1 METIE
6 TNVAKIEIGNSKQ
19 TNTYVSTLAERTIH
33 EDSELFAVVALPL
46 FNPAA
51 LPDCERIANGLL
63 GALRR
68 CYKRSNNEN
77 TFEVA
82 LGEMNDEVGK
92 LATLGQ
98 HNWTGKISAVVGV
111 RQGNKFYASTTG
123 KAVALL
129 MRGGEFNEIT
139 ESSTA
144 KHPLKTFDTFSS
156 GRIKLG
162 DVIIITTSELFN
174 HVSLDRIKNILSQNT
189 LEIAAQ
195 EIVRV
200 VEDTA
205 GPEVSFGTLLLQ
217 ETEPLALAQENL
229 ELSSYRGA
237 PTPGKLLGGLAN
249 KARKLVSMESAKSIW
264 QTVKSASSHR
274 PNLNIKKLSGLA
286 VTTTTQ
292 SLSVLATSAKNYKNI
307 DYKAPLNMFRNLNR
321 AKQFFVVSVFVL
333 LLAVIV
339 NIFVARSH
347 RTATV
352 SNTTFETSKA
362 AIQKLLNDADSKLI
376 FKDEAAASTLLSGA
390 SQQLQ
395 SLNTT
400 TDAQVSAKKELEQ
413 QLNTLSLKVNK
424 IEAVNPNQLA
434 TLSNAENL
442 TVLPNILATATGK
455 VVISFNTN
463 TNTTEDGTVH
473 TSADIV
479 ESVNVS
485 PTESVVFDGQGL
497 NLWNFVKGTN
507 STPFYLNVPKSASLA
522 GLAHYPTNNRVYTVD
537 TDLGQ
542 VISYLVSA
550 TGFSKPTVSVK
561 DSKLKDALDLGID
574 GNIYV
579 LTKTGINKYNA
590 GKPVSFTFP
599 SLTTPFSGKGKIY
612 TNEKTKQVYVLDSN
626 GRVIITDKT
635 GKLIKVLQSDSLNG
649 ASDFAVDET
658 NKVIYVLRNGS
669 LLKIDFSL

>member
-1 METIE
+1 MESIE

-33 EDSELFAVVALPL
+33 DTCELFAIVALPL

-92 LATLGQ
+92 LSTLGQ
-98 HNWTGKISAVVGV
+98 HNWTGKISAVIGV
-111 RQGNKFYASTTG
+111 RQNNRFYAATTG

-129 MRGGEFNEIT
+129 MRDGEFNEIT
-139 ESSTA
+139 ESSSS
-144 KHPLKTFDTFSS
+144 KHPLKTFDTFSA
-156 GRIKLG
+156 GRIKVG
-162 DVIIITTSELFN
+162 DVLILTTSELFN

-217 ETEPLALAQENL
+217 ETEPLALGAEDL
-229 ELSSYRGA
+229 DLSSYQST
-237 PTPGKLLGGLAN
+237 PTVSKLLGGLNN
-249 KARKLVSMESAKSIW
+249 KARKLVSTESAKTIW
-264 QTVKSASSHR
+264 STVKNASSHR
-274 PNLNIKKLSGLA
+274 PNIDIKKLSDMA
-286 VTTTTQ
+286 INTTAQGWSFLTR
-292 SLSVLATSAKNYKNI
+292 SAKNYREI
-307 DYKAPLNMFRNLNR
+307 DYKAPLNLFKNFNR
-321 AKQFFVVSVFVL
+321 AKQFFVVSVLVL

-347 RTATV
+347 RTE
-352 SNTTFETSKA
+352 SINNTTFETSKA
-362 AIQKLLNDADSKLI
+362 SIQKLLSDAESKLI
-376 FKDEAAASTLLSGA
+376 FKDETAASSLINAAGT
-390 SQQLQ
+390 QLQ
-395 SLNTT
+395 SLRTDTNTQ
-400 TDAQVSAKKELEQ
+400 ANAKKELEERLQ
-413 QLNTLSLKVNK
+413 SLSLKVNK
-424 IEAVNPNQLA
+424 IEQISPLPLA
-434 TLSNAENL
+434 TLSNAQNL
-442 TVLPNILATATGK
+442 TILPNILATATGK

-463 TNTTEDGTVH
+463 THTTEDGTIH
-473 TSADIV
+473 TNTDIV
-479 ESVNVS
+479 ESVNIS

-497 NLWNFVKGTN
+497 NIWNFVKATN
-507 STPFYLNVPKSASLA
+507 STPFYLNVPKAGNLA
-522 GLAHYPTNNRVYTVD
+522 GLVRYPVNNRVYTVD
-537 TDLGQ
+537 TEMGQ
-542 VISYLVSA
+542 VISYLVSPS
-550 TGFSKPTVSVK
+550 GLSKPLVSIK
-561 DSKLKDALDLGID
+561 DNALKEALDLGLD

-590 GKPVSFTFP
+590 GKPVSFNFP
-599 SLTTPFSGKGKIY
+599 TLTTPFSGAGKIY

-626 GRVIITDKT
+626 GRIIITDKT
-635 GKLIKVLQSDSLNG
+635 GKLVKVLQSDALKG
-649 ASDFAVDET
+649 ASDFTVDDT
-658 NKVIYVLRNGS
+658 NKIIYVLRSGT
-669 LLKIDFSL
+669 LLKVEFSL